1 MKPIVT
7 YALLVLATTSFGQ
20 KIKFQG
26 GTSFSKI
33 YYGNGYGGVYSTGTS
48 VGYSFFVGADY
59 LDKPYFNLSSN
70 IGLIRKGSEGKI
82 YVTHFTI
89 GGNILRDPIFEYISA
104 NTLIEL
110 KCPTTKKFFP
120 FISIGPRADY
130 LISDVSPMMT
140 SINLVGPLQKISYG
154 LLLGGGLKYEL
165 AKFQFGLRSE
175 YYLNFNS
182 IAKAGPTNDGYGRLY
197 DKTFTLNVTL
207 AYKLL

>member
-1 MKPIVT
+1 MKPILT
-7 YALLVLATTSFGQ
+7 YALLILTAASFGQ
-20 KIKFQG
+20 NIKFQG

-33 YYGNGYGGVYSTGTS
+33 YHDNGRRRVTNTGTS

-59 LDKPYFNLSSN
+59 MDKTYFNLSSN
-70 IGLIRKGSEGKI
+70 IGLIRKGSEGMI
-82 YVTHFTI
+82 IITNSQIAGDV
-89 GGNILRDPIFEYISA
+89 LRDPLFEYISA
-104 NTLIEL
+104 NTIIEL

-120 FISIGPRADY
+120 FISVGPRADY
-130 LISDVSPMMT
+130 LISDVSPMAL
-140 SINLVGPLQKISYG
+140 SINLIGSLQKISYG

-182 IAKAGPTNDGYGRLY
+182 IAKAGPTDDDNGRLY
-197 DKTFTLNVTL
+197 DKTFTLNGSF